1 MYVYEELNDKGVGG
15 DLNDYGDDERYLDNK
30 MREVEL
36 QISRVLLGYDGI
48 YQDDEGCMNSMLL
61 NVGETMEPDEVKF
74 PKPPNYWVDPS
85 PNTAKG
91 DPILNKVNNT
101 GRWSIF

>member
-36 QISRVLLGYDGI
+36 
-48 YQDDEGCMNSMLL
+48 
-61 NVGETMEPDEVKF
+61 
-74 PKPPNYWVDPS
+74 
-85 PNTAKG
+85 
-91 DPILNKVNNT
+91 
-101 GRWSIF
+101 

>member
-48 YQDDEGCMNSMLL
+48 YQSDEGGINSVLL
-61 NVGETMEPDEVKF
+61 HDGDTMDPDEFRV
-74 PKPPNYWVDPS
+74 PKPPYGWVDS
-85 PNTAKG
+85 DPNT
-91 DPILNKVNNT
+91 
-101 GRWSIF
+101 